1 MSTAAQDDSPPPPD
15 WRIAAAAPWLAPARA
30 QWLGAL
36 QGSRLPHALLLHGV
50 AGLGKGA
57 LAEWIARATLCERP
71 ASAPCGEC
79 ASCTLHEAGSHPDL
93 RRVYVATGKKQI
105 AIDDVRELIGAL
117 ALKSYRGGRK
127 VGIVD
132 PADAMNVNGANALLK
147 TLEEPSPG
155 TLLILVVARGDR
167 LPATIAS
174 RCQRLRIGPPPPEAA
189 AAWLAGRHP
198 GVDWAGPLALAG
210 GAPLAALRLVEG
222 GGAELEREMA
232 EWPAILSRPDADLV
246 GLAERAAKSLPAERL
261 RWIENWITERIRR
274 GLTASAADH
283 SPGNAG
289 LPAAARTRHIQ
300 ALYALLDDVRAAQS
314 ALRGSASVPLLFERV
329 LVALAEA
336 LGQLRAAR
344 AR

>member
-1 MSTAAQDDSPPPPD
+1 MSERKDEYPPPPD
-15 WRIAAAAPWLAPARA
+15 WRLGAEAPWLAGARE
-30 QWLGAL
+30 QWSAAL
-36 QGSRLPHALLLHGV
+36 QGGRLPHALLLYGS

-57 LAEWIARATLCERP
+57 LAEWIARATLCEHSER
-71 ASAPCGEC
+71 APCGEC
-79 ASCTLHEAGSHPDL
+79 TSCTLHEAGSHPDL
-93 RRVYVATGKKQI
+93 RRVYVEIGKKQV
-105 AIDDVRELIGAL
+105 AIDDVRDLIGAL

-147 TLEEPSPG
+147 TLEEPSPN

-174 RCQRLRIGPPPPEAA
+174 RCQRLRIAPPPSATA
-189 AAWLAGRHP
+189 VAWLGRQQR
-198 GVDWAGPLALAG
+198 GVDWSGPLALAG
-210 GAPLAALRLVEG
+210 GAPLRALALVQG

-232 EWPAILSRPDADLV
+232 EWPALLSRPDADVV

-261 RWIENWITERIRR
+261 RWIENWITDRLRKA
-274 GLTASAADH
+274 LTTSAADH
-283 SPGNAG
+283 TPGNAG
-289 LPAAARTRHIQ
+289 LPAAPRRRHIQ
-300 ALYALLDDVRAAQS
+300 ALYALLDDTRAAQS

-336 LGQLRAAR
+336 LGQVRATR
-344 AR
+344 PR

>member
-1 MSTAAQDDSPPPPD
+1 MSAGDDYPPPPD
-15 WRIAAAAPWLAPARA
+15 WRIAADAPWLAGARA
-30 QWLGAL
+30 QWHAAL
-36 QGSRLPHALLLHGV
+36 QGSRLPHALLVHGL

-57 LAEWIARATLCERP
+57 LAEWIARATLCEQTER
-71 ASAPCGEC
+71 APCGAC
-79 ASCTLHEAGSHPDL
+79 ASCTLHDAGSHPDL
-93 RRVYVATGKKQI
+93 RRVYVEVGKKQI

-117 ALKSYRGGRK
+117 ALKSYRGRRK

-147 TLEEPSPG
+147 TLEEPSPD

-174 RCQRLRIGPPPPEAA
+174 RCQRLRVAPPAPDVAT
-189 AAWLAGRHP
+189 AWLATQQR
-198 GVDWAGPLALAG
+198 GVDWSGALALAG
-210 GAPLAALRLVEG
+210 GAPLAALRLAEG

-232 EWPAILSRPDADLV
+232 EWPSLLSRPDADVV
-246 GLAERAAKSLPAERL
+246 GLAERAARSLPAERL
-261 RWIENWITERIRR
+261 RWIENWVTDRIRR
-274 GLTASAADH
+274 GLTAPAADH

-300 ALYALLDDVRAAQS
+300 ALYALLDDTRAAQS

-329 LVALAEA
+329 LVALSDA
-336 LGQLRAAR
+336 LGQVRAAR
-344 AR
+344 PR